1 MEEKADKK
9 CPRCKTWRFPTE
21 FLNDKGRALKSC
33 TRCRVLAKRYREKN
47 KCEHNRERNKCKDCG
62 GAGICEHNRIRSRC
76 KECGGAGI
84 CEHNR
89 ERTHCK
95 DCGGS
100 SICEH
105 NRRRNHCKDCGGAS
119 ICEHNRIRSYCKDCG
134 GASICEHNR
143 QRNKCKDC
151 GGSSI
156 CEHNRI
162 RSSCKQCGGSQI
174 CEHNRRRP
182 QCKQCKDP
190 VMVTINSWIRQSR
203 RTDKKYNRYDA
214 NNFIDKCFCEGLVED
229 FPQCVYCSIELQ
241 YVEYQDDLAT
251 IERIDN
257 SIGHTN
263 TNCVLAC
270 KKCNIGRVGD
280 RV

>member
-105 NRRRNHCKDCGGAS
+105 NR
-119 ICEHNRIRSYCKDCG
+119 
-134 GASICEHNR
+134 
-143 QRNKCKDC
+143 QRNKCK
-151 GGSSI
+151 
-156 CEHNRI
+156 
-162 RSSCKQCGGSQI
+162 QCGGAGI
-174 CEHNRRRP
+174 CEHNRRRST
-182 QCKQCKDP
+182 CKQCKDP
-190 VMVTINSWIRQSR
+190 IKLTINSWIRASR

-229 FPQCVYCSIELQ
+229 FPHCIYCSIELQ

-251 IERIDN
+251 IERLDN
-257 SIGHTN
+257 SIGHIKS
-263 TNCVLAC
+263 NCALAC
-270 KKCNIGRVGD
+270 KKCNNGRVGD